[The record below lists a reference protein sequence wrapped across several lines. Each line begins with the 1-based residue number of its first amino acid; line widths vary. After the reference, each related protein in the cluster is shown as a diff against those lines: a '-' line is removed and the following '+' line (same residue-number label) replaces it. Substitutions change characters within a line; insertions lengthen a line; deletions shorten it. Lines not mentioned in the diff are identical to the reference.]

1 MAIISR
7 FGYGRCTKRSGSGSQ
22 CGRVDMI
29 SRGFSRQG
37 SPRAPHAMAMNV
49 RRNIHLF
56 VAVLVDFSQL
66 ETNDRMNPLTYF
78 SLLLTQICTCT
89 EIKLMFLY
97 IFSTNYNYVPFNF
110 FFFLLNQS
118 QHVFNHFHFL
128 NTCIHL
134 IMVYFGTTVVYFYF
148 YSTLFKNTTQY

>member
-1 MAIISR
+1 MHVQLFKWKWQLFLDLVMDAAPNGVAVAASAAGLIWYLVDSA
-7 FGYGRCTKRSGSGSQ
+7 GRAH
-22 CGRVDMI
+22 
-29 SRGFSRQG
+29 
-37 SPRAPHAMAMNV
+37 RALRMRW
-49 RRNIHLF
+49 RRMCDETSIDEWSNESSHLF
-56 VAVLVDFSQL
+56 LTAS
-66 ETNDRMNPLTYF
+66 NPDMYL
-78 SLLLTQICTCT
+78 TCT

-148 YSTLFKNTTQY
+148 YSTLFKNTT